1 MTTVVDPVC
10 NRLGDKEFTFE
21 MFMVKQHP
29 MGKKYNNLLDDND
42 PNLAKIILPGPQDID
57 ELNKII

>member
-42 PNLAKIILPGPQDID
+42 PN
-57 ELNKII
+57 